1 MGGAFSIRGDYM
13 TLQEMKKKVL
23 GLIEE
28 LNPDSEF
35 LTDDPD
41 IQAKINEVINQ
52 RMFELIRYKKIPK
65 YVEMEV
71 STGDIIR
78 FEDIERACGYEVYQL
93 GTVCGI
99 TYEPKA
105 SGTVL
110 KVTEGGVAEIDCY
123 VYPERITENTKD
135 KAYEFEL
142 TPDVL
147 ELMPYGVAGDL
158 LKSDVS
164 ADYGNIYSSCY
175 ENMKQML
182 DSRYQHTSI
191 SFEGGIYI

>member
-1 MGGAFSIRGDYM
+1 M
-13 TLQEMKKKVL
+13 TLLEMKKKVL

-28 LNPDSEF
+28 LNPDSEY

-52 RMFELIRYKKIPK
+52 IMFELIRYKKIPK

-78 FEDIERACGYEVYQL
+78 FEDIERACGYEIYQL
-93 GTVCGI
+93 GIVCGI
-99 TYEPKA
+99 SYISKA
-105 SGTVL
+105 NGTVL
-110 KVTEGGVAEIDCY
+110 KVTEGGTAEIDCY
-123 VYPERITENTKD
+123 VYPERITEKTKD

-147 ELMPYGVAGDL
+147 EIMPYGIAGDL

-164 ADYGNIYSSCY
+164 ADYGNIYSARY
-175 ENMKQML
+175 ESMKQML
-182 DSRYQHTSI
+182 DPRYQHTSI
-191 SFEGGIYI
+191 YIEGGISI